1 MELSRQNK
9 VLSKKIK
16 VNINDLIFYKFGY
29 YIISNINGNKIKI
42 DNLFSKDETM
52 IINYSE
58 DIQIPIDSNKLFSFL
73 KFVEKYNK
81 FIKTKINVNQFIIP

>member
-1 MELSRQNK
+1 M
-9 VLSKKIK
+9 
-16 VNINDLIFYKFGY
+16 IFYKFGY

-58 DIQIPIDSNKLFSFL
+58 DIQIPIDSNKSCHAIVSSPQVSMTRTLFSL
-73 KFVEKYNK
+73 
-81 FIKTKINVNQFIIP
+81 